1 MTEKI
6 LDTLLESN
14 KRFYSGK
21 SKHPNS
27 DQTTRNKLLAR
38 QTPLAVVISCS
49 DSRAPVELL
58 FDVGIGDLFVIR
70 SAGHILT
77 ESEMASI
84 EYAIEH
90 LGTKL
95 IIVMG
100 HSCCGAVTSAL
111 NHSKEEHLSSNMS
124 LLIKRIQP
132 AIDKAK
138 RQNISGDK
146 MLDVCIDNN
155 IYETIDYIKQDET
168 LTRLIVK
175 MKVDIV
181 PMKYDI
187 ETGEVKQ
194 I

>member
-6 LDTLLESN
+6 LKTLLDGN
-14 KRFYSGK
+14 KRFYSGN
-21 SKHPNS
+21 SIHPNNS
-27 DQTTRNKLLAR
+27 QEIRKKLLQK
-38 QTPLAVVISCS
+38 QTPMAVVISCS

-77 ESEMASI
+77 ESEMASL

-90 LGTKL
+90 LKTKL

-111 NHSKEEHLSSNMS
+111 QYNKEEHLSSNMS
-124 LLIKRIQP
+124 LLIDRIKP

-138 RQNISGDK
+138 TITNNGND
-146 MLDVCIDNN
+146 LLETCIDNN
-155 IYETIDYIKQDET
+155 VYETIDYIKQDET
-168 LTRLIVK
+168 LAKLIAELNIH
-175 MKVDIV
+175 IV

-187 ETGEVKQ
+187 ETGEVTR